1 VPVELDISG
10 PLEISL
16 IEETM
21 KRVKLS
27 MEAWIDNEIETSS
40 RTKDLLTGRLELD
53 SDTGKLVKK
62 SLDFRHYLR
71 LKTTDHRHA
80 LTRMVLSGHSLAVER
95 RRWKERGKPVVP
107 REWRKCRFC
116 EESIEDPAH
125 AMFICDHPELNKVQ
139 EVFLKDLYQKIP
151 ELKDAFTDP
160 MTFFKAVLSKREATP
175 FLGKLAFNVLKIYDG
190 TPMLLLE
197 PPAA

>member
-1 VPVELDISG
+1 MNDLRIILSCLYVPVELDISG

-71 LKTTDHRHA
+71 LKITDHRRT
-80 LTRMVLSGHSLAVER
+80 LTRMVLLGHSLAVER
-95 RRWKERGKPVVP
+95 RRWKERQTRGSE
-107 REWRKCRFC
+107 RM
-116 EESIEDPAH
+116 AQ
-125 AMFICDHPELNKVQ
+125 MQ
-139 EVFLKDLYQKIP
+139 
-151 ELKDAFTDP
+151 
-160 MTFFKAVLSKREATP
+160 VLRRVHRGSGP
-175 FLGKLAFNVLKIYDG
+175 CHVYL
-190 TPMLLLE
+190 
-197 PPAA
+197 